1 MMKVLRLSG
10 LAVAGL
16 ALMGAMAHAAL
27 AQDVAGRWNAV
38 AKVAGVD
45 IPFRLDLK
53 GGGDHVSAN
62 FFDGPRPTTP
72 STEGAIKEG
81 RLHLLFPSYAA
92 RLDAVVVDDTLDG
105 AYVVGARTIPI
116 HAVKAKGGATPAGK
130 APDISGEWLIPTNS
144 PKGEKAWRLIVRQ
157 TGAAAEVAILRID
170 GDTGTLNGRYAD
182 GTFHLSHF
190 AGERPAVLD
199 ITPQAD
205 GTLKLVLADGEAPT
219 PLIALRPAAAEKLG
233 LAPEDPT
240 HFTTV
245 RDPAEPFAFA
255 FPDLNGRLIANT
267 DPKFKGKVVII
278 DIMGS
283 WCPNCH
289 DETPFLQ
296 ALYSKYSSK
305 GLEIVALDFES
316 GAQVTNPERLRAFI
330 QRYGVT
336 YTVLLAGERKDVHE
350 KLPQMVNFNAWP
362 TTFFINRNGT
372 FHSAHVGFTSPGSGP
387 RDVETRQEVEKLV
400 QTLLAQP
407 AA

>member
-1 MMKVLRLSG
+1 
-10 LAVAGL
+10 
-16 ALMGAMAHAAL
+16 
-27 AQDVAGRWNAV
+27 
-38 AKVAGVD
+38 
-45 IPFRLDLK
+45 
-53 GGGDHVSAN
+53 
-62 FFDGPRPTTP
+62 
-72 STEGAIKEG
+72 
-81 RLHLLFPSYAA
+81 
-92 RLDAVVVDDTLDG
+92 
-105 AYVVGARTIPI
+105 
-116 HAVKAKGGATPAGK
+116 
-130 APDISGEWLIPTNS
+130 
-144 PKGEKAWRLIVRQ
+144 
-157 TGAAAEVAILRID
+157 
-170 GDTGTLNGRYAD
+170 
-182 GTFHLSHF
+182 
-190 AGERPAVLD
+190 
-199 ITPQAD
+199 
-205 GTLKLVLADGEAPT
+205 
-219 PLIALRPAAAEKLG
+219 LG